1 MTRYI
6 DIEYYLLS
14 TIYYLLSKLVDNK
27 GINLNGEGKEPMMF
41 SDAKDRPLTV

>member
-27 GINLNGEGKEPMMF
+27 GINLNGEGKEPIDVF
-41 SDAKDRPLTV
+41 RCKKIDL